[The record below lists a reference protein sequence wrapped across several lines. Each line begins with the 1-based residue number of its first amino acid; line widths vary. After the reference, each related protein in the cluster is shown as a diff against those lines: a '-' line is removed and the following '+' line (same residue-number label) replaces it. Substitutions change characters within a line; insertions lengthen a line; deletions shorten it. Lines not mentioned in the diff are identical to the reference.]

1 MATRGARVATSDNLK
16 IGATPLPA
24 VVVILAR
31 RCESSLLHSLGR
43 DVRSRAMAG
52 PGVPSCPLVLG
63 VDGGGTGTT
72 CHAHI
77 LDPNGG
83 GRTLATGVGE
93 GGSANANSVG
103 FDVAVRAVTTAAL
116 ASLRHLGFDDDASRS
131 LLESGVAPL
140 PSSSAFD
147 FPREDAS
154 DASAIPPPT
163 DGGSTAPIG
172 LSVRLRAACACLAGC
187 DAPEDRLRWRDA
199 LRLAIPGLRA
209 DLDPSLLVVD
219 NDAVAALASGSHRP
233 NLPDHH
239 LDDDDAGDPVGV
251 VLVAGTGTVAFAV
264 RADPDRTRA
273 RTAGWGPAFDDVG
286 SGHWIGS
293 RALAAVA
300 RAVDGRG
307 PKTTLARRVAAAAT
321 ANDDADANE
330 LVRWAYEDGPAPAW
344 DKVASLAPVVFDAC
358 EEGDEVARR
367 IVDDA
372 REGLFR
378 SIEALV
384 TPDDADDTGDIGG
397 INTGDV
403 GDDTGDVGAPGDANP
418 RGSIPR
424 VVLCGGLLAE
434 TPLGASLAARLR
446 ERARELWNGDGEDV
460 DDEKETSRIRIP
472 RRKPAWGAAMIARRA
487 WTKSRE
493 GMRATREGGP

>member
-1 MATRGARVATSDNLK
+1 
-16 IGATPLPA
+16 
-24 VVVILAR
+24 
-31 RCESSLLHSLGR
+31 
-43 DVRSRAMAG
+43 MAG

-77 LDPNGG
+77 LDPTGG

-116 ASLRHLGFDDDASRS
+116 AALRHLGFDDDASRA

-140 PSSSAFD
+140 PTSSAFD
-147 FPREDAS
+147 FPREVVP
-154 DASAIPPPT
+154 AIPH
-163 DGGSTAPIG
+163 GSTAPIG
-172 LSVRLRAACACLAGC
+172 EVRLRAACACLAGC

-233 NLPDHH
+233 NLPDHQ

-307 PKTTLARRVAAAAT
+307 PKTST
-321 ANDDADANE
+321 
-330 LVRWAYEDGPAPAW
+330 RW
-344 DKVASLAPVVFDAC
+344 
-358 EEGDEVARR
+358 
-367 IVDDA
+367 
-372 REGLFR
+372 
-378 SIEALV
+378 
-384 TPDDADDTGDIGG
+384 
-397 INTGDV
+397 
-403 GDDTGDVGAPGDANP
+403 
-418 RGSIPR
+418 RGESS
-424 VVLCGGLLAE
+424 
-434 TPLGASLAARLR
+434 TM
-446 ERARELWNGDGEDV
+446 RARDSSDR
-460 DDEKETSRIRIP
+460 SRR
-472 RRKPAWGAAMIARRA
+472 
-487 WTKSRE
+487 S
-493 GMRATREGGP
+493 

>member
-1 MATRGARVATSDNLK
+1 MAS
-16 IGATPLPA
+16 
-24 VVVILAR
+24 
-31 RCESSLLHSLGR
+31 
-43 DVRSRAMAG
+43 
-52 PGVPSCPLVLG
+52 PGVPSYPLVLG

-77 LDPNGG
+77 LDPDGG
-83 GRTLATGVGE
+83 GRTVATGVGE

-116 ASLRHLGFDDDASRS
+116 AALRHLGFDDDASRA
-131 LLESGVAPL
+131 LLESGAAPF
-140 PSSSAFD
+140 PSSG
-147 FPREDAS
+147 EDS
-154 DASAIPPPT
+154 PP
-163 DGGSTAPIG
+163 SE
-172 LSVRLRAACACLAGC
+172 VRLRAACACLAGC

-199 LRLAIPGLRA
+199 LRLAVSGLRA

-233 NLPDHH
+233 NLPDHEH
-239 LDDDDAGDPVGV
+239 DDDDAGDPAGV

-300 RAVDGRG
+300 RAIDRRG
-307 PKTTLARRVAAAAT
+307 PKTTLERRVVKAT
-321 ANDDADANE
+321 AGANDDPGRREDGRREDATR

-372 REGLFR
+372 RDGLFR
-378 SIEALV
+378 SIETLAR
-384 TPDDADDTGDIGG
+384 P
-397 INTGDV
+397 N
-403 GDDTGDVGAPGDANP
+403 GDDRKGDGGSPGNT
-418 RGSIPR
+418 IPR
-424 VVLCGGLLAE
+424 VVLCGGVLAE

-446 ERARELWNGDGEDV
+446 ERARELWGGGEDE
-460 DDEKETSRIRIP
+460 DEDEKRASRVRIP
-472 RRKPAWGAAMIARRA
+472 RRKPAWGAAMMARRA
-487 WTKSRE
+487 WRTSRE
-493 GMRATREGGP
+493 GTRAARERGS

>member
-1 MATRGARVATSDNLK
+1 
-16 IGATPLPA
+16 
-24 VVVILAR
+24 
-31 RCESSLLHSLGR
+31 
-43 DVRSRAMAG
+43 MAG

-116 ASLRHLGFDDDASRS
+116 AALRHLGFDDDASRS

-154 DASAIPPPT
+154 AIPPPT

-172 LSVRLRAACACLAGC
+172 EVRLRAACACLAGC

-199 LRLAIPGLRA
+199 LRIAIPGLRA

-307 PKTTLARRVAAAAT
+307 QKTTLARRVARAAT

-367 IVDDA
+367 IVDEA

-384 TPDDADDTGDIGG
+384 TPDDGDDTGDSGG
-397 INTGDV
+397 INTGDT
-403 GDDTGDVGAPGDANP
+403 GNTGDIGAPGDANP

-446 ERARELWNGDGEDV
+446 ERARELWNGDEYD

>member
-1 MATRGARVATSDNLK
+1 MRRRTAGRSRVARVATRGARVATSDNLK
-16 IGATPLPA
+16 FGATPLPA
-24 VVVILAR
+24 VVVLAR
-31 RCESSLLHSLGR
+31 SQSSLLHSLGR
-43 DVRSRAMAG
+43 DVCSRAMAG

-77 LDPNGG
+77 LDPDGG

-116 ASLRHLGFDDDASRS
+116 AALRHLGFDDDASRS

-154 DASAIPPPT
+154 AIPPPT

-172 LSVRLRAACACLAGC
+172 EVRLRAACACLAGC

-199 LRLAIPGLRA
+199 LRIAIPGLRA

-307 PKTTLARRVAAAAT
+307 RKTTLARRVARAAT

-367 IVDDA
+367 IVDEA

-378 SIEALV
+378 SIEALAR
-384 TPDDADDTGDIGG
+384 PDD
-397 INTGDV
+397 
-403 GDDTGDVGAPGDANP
+403 GDDTGNTGDIRAPGDANP

-446 ERARELWNGDGEDV
+446 ERARELWNGDEYD